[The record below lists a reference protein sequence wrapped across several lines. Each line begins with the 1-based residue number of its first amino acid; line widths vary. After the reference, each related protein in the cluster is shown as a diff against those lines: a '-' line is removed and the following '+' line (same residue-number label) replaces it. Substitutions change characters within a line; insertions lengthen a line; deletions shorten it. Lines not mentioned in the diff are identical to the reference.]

1 MVKPFA
7 VVKFPEEKDSLAAV
21 PVGWLSEDEL
31 FCTWPMHV
39 KGCQLISL
47 VEAQA
52 PPGVV
57 GKGWEVFPVIVIKTY
72 WTYKKAAKK
81 VRQYV
86 WTSTVETSDFS
97 ANEALPGV
105 EAVVSHPPLR
115 MPSPPALSSRSLVG
129 GQHKTSQAGRRQPQL
144 QPQHS
149 QEENEGVT
157 SASSSHS
164 SAIGYEDDLAETLQ
178 AQEVNQ
184 PQDNQEASEDPSRV
198 QLKMIHLLVEIRQQN
213 RDILHQF
220 SQLRQDVLDISER
233 VALLEA
239 PAAQAARAPQVLPL
253 ILPRL
258 PAESLQELEA
268 AEAAVK
274 EKGVAKALVVIAFYI
289 LGKVERVQPLARS
302 LPVCIVSERGCW
314 QKPLALYLQRH
325 LSSID
330 LPHPYRVRDSLEV
343 IDYLTTKHADH
354 DLNLFSLDIK
364 DMYYNLDLKI
374 ILISVSEA
382 IEMHG
387 VTRFQN
393 ASGIPTGGFLDLLR
407 LYLISSLVEYEGEIF
422 IQRSG
427 VCIGSC
433 LAPILSEIF
442 LFFVDRAVQ
451 EDLARSGSGC
461 RIFRF
466 VDDYLVVH
474 PSSTSDV
481 SLRLAFAANAGGLSF
496 TKEDASQEGLQ
507 FLDLR
512 LTPSSHGLCWSFQQ
526 RSQKPVLPFAS
537 HHSKTVKSGIVKSL
551 LSSSCKKSCP
561 HLITESLSRQT
572 ARLQGQDNPRI

>member
-1 MVKPFA
+1 MLAWVA
-7 VVKFPEEKDSLAAV
+7 SLGDVERKKLAYSRSGWGSAASC
-21 PVGWLSEDEL
+21 GCLASRLKGLLWLKVSIL
-31 FCTWPMHV
+31 L
-39 KGCQLISL
+39 KGSRRQRVDFRCGSRHLKQ
-47 VEAQA
+47 VESDFKVQHGLSRRHYAEMRR
-52 PPGVV
+52 
-57 GKGWEVFPVIVIKTY
+57 KG
-72 WTYKKAAKK
+72 TYKKAAKK

-274 EKGVAKALVVIAFYI
+274 EKGVAKALQDQLQKIGGRNLSEVTAGIMKSIMGHPVQVLFSLYGRKGKRAFINLGLCTIAIDAICQKWSVDRVQAQAIIGRWLPGSVDRGGGRRRRFEAA
-289 LGKVERVQPLARS
+289 LVSDLPLVQPL
-302 LPVCIVSERGCW
+302 
-314 QKPLALYLQRH
+314 PLVQT
-325 LSSID
+325 
-330 LPHPYRVRDSLEV
+330 PPQ
-343 IDYLTTKHADH
+343 
-354 DLNLFSLDIK
+354 F
-364 DMYYNLDLKI
+364 
-374 ILISVSEA
+374 
-382 IEMHG
+382 
-387 VTRFQN
+387 
-393 ASGIPTGGFLDLLR
+393 IP
-407 LYLISSLVEYEGEIF
+407 EP
-422 IQRSG
+422 
-427 VCIGSC
+427 
-433 LAPILSEIF
+433 A
-442 LFFVDRAVQ
+442 
-451 EDLARSGSGC
+451 
-461 RIFRF
+461 
-466 VDDYLVVH
+466 H
-474 PSSTSDV
+474 
-481 SLRLAFAANAGGLSF
+481 
-496 TKEDASQEGLQ
+496 
-507 FLDLR
+507 
-512 LTPSSHGLCWSFQQ
+512 
-526 RSQKPVLPFAS
+526 
-537 HHSKTVKSGIVKSL
+537 
-551 LSSSCKKSCP
+551 
-561 HLITESLSRQT
+561 
-572 ARLQGQDNPRI
+572 

>member
-97 ANEALPGV
+97 VPNHVCLVWTLSLCYSA
-105 EAVVSHPPLR
+105 
-115 MPSPPALSSRSLVG
+115 ALSSRSVG

-157 SASSSHS
+157 C
-164 SAIGYEDDLAETLQ
+164 YEDDLAETLQ

-274 EKGVAKALVVIAFYI
+274 EKGVAKALQDQLQKIGGRNLSEVTAGIMKSIMGHPVQVLFSLYGRKGKRAFINLGLCTIAIDAICQKWSVDRVQAQAIIGRWLPGSVDRGGGRRRRFEAA
-289 LGKVERVQPLARS
+289 LVSDLPLVQPL
-302 LPVCIVSERGCW
+302 
-314 QKPLALYLQRH
+314 PLVQT
-325 LSSID
+325 
-330 LPHPYRVRDSLEV
+330 PPQ
-343 IDYLTTKHADH
+343 
-354 DLNLFSLDIK
+354 F
-364 DMYYNLDLKI
+364 
-374 ILISVSEA
+374 
-382 IEMHG
+382 
-387 VTRFQN
+387 
-393 ASGIPTGGFLDLLR
+393 IP
-407 LYLISSLVEYEGEIF
+407 EP
-422 IQRSG
+422 
-427 VCIGSC
+427 
-433 LAPILSEIF
+433 A
-442 LFFVDRAVQ
+442 
-451 EDLARSGSGC
+451 
-461 RIFRF
+461 
-466 VDDYLVVH
+466 H
-474 PSSTSDV
+474 
-481 SLRLAFAANAGGLSF
+481 
-496 TKEDASQEGLQ
+496 
-507 FLDLR
+507 
-512 LTPSSHGLCWSFQQ
+512 
-526 RSQKPVLPFAS
+526 
-537 HHSKTVKSGIVKSL
+537 
-551 LSSSCKKSCP
+551 
-561 HLITESLSRQT
+561 
-572 ARLQGQDNPRI
+572 

>member
-1 MVKPFA
+1 MVKPF
-7 VVKFPEEKDSLAAV
+7 V

-57 GKGWEVFPVIVIKTY
+57 GKGWEVFAVIVIKTY

-129 GQHKTSQAGRRQPQL
+129 GQHKTSQAGRRQPQ
-144 QPQHS
+144 HS

-178 AQEVNQ
+178 AQQVNQ

-239 PAAQAARAPQVLPL
+239 PAAEAARAPQVLPL

-274 EKGVAKALVVIAFYI
+274 EKGVAKALQDQLQKIGGRNLSEVTAGIMKSI
-289 LGKVERVQPLARS
+289 MGHPVQ
-302 LPVCIVSERGCW
+302 V
-314 QKPLALYLQRH
+314 
-325 LSSID
+325 
-330 LPHPYRVRDSLEV
+330 
-343 IDYLTTKHADH
+343 
-354 DLNLFSLDIK
+354 LFSLYGRKGKRAFI
-364 DMYYNLDLKI
+364 NLGLCTIATDAFCQKW
-374 ILISVSEA
+374 S
-382 IEMHG
+382 
-387 VTRFQN
+387 
-393 ASGIPTGGFLDLLR
+393 
-407 LYLISSLVEYEGEIF
+407 
-422 IQRSG
+422 
-427 VCIGSC
+427 
-433 LAPILSEIF
+433 
-442 LFFVDRAVQ
+442 VDRVQ
-451 EDLARSGSGC
+451 AQAIIGRWLPGSVDRGGGRRRRFEAALVSDLP
-461 RIFRF
+461 
-466 VDDYLVVH
+466 L
-474 PSSTSDV
+474 
-481 SLRLAFAANAGGLSF
+481 
-496 TKEDASQEGLQ
+496 
-507 FLDLR
+507 
-512 LTPSSHGLCWSFQQ
+512 
-526 RSQKPVLPFAS
+526 VLPL
-537 HHSKTVKSGIVKSL
+537 V
-551 LSSSCKKSCP
+551 
-561 HLITESLSRQT
+561 QT
-572 ARLQGQDNPRI
+572 PPQFIPEPAH

>member
-105 EAVVSHPPLR
+105 EAAVSHPPLR

-198 QLKMIHLLVEIRQQN
+198 QLKMVHLLVEIRQQN

-274 EKGVAKALVVIAFYI
+274 EKGVAKALQDQLQKIGGRNLSEVTAGIMKSI
-289 LGKVERVQPLARS
+289 MGHPVQ
-302 LPVCIVSERGCW
+302 V
-314 QKPLALYLQRH
+314 
-325 LSSID
+325 
-330 LPHPYRVRDSLEV
+330 
-343 IDYLTTKHADH
+343 
-354 DLNLFSLDIK
+354 LFSLYGRKGKRAFI
-364 DMYYNLDLKI
+364 NLGLCTI
-374 ILISVSEA
+374 A
-382 IEMHG
+382 IDAIC
-387 VTRFQN
+387 QKW
-393 ASGIPTGGFLDLLR
+393 S
-407 LYLISSLVEYEGEIF
+407 
-422 IQRSG
+422 
-427 VCIGSC
+427 
-433 LAPILSEIF
+433 
-442 LFFVDRAVQ
+442 VDRVQ
-451 EDLARSGSGC
+451 AQAIIGRWLPGSVDRGGGRRRRFEAALVSDLP
-461 RIFRF
+461 
-466 VDDYLVVH
+466 LVQT
-474 PSSTSDV
+474 PP
-481 SLRLAFAANAGGLSF
+481 
-496 TKEDASQEGLQ
+496 Q
-507 FLDLR
+507 FI
-512 LTPSSHGLCWSFQQ
+512 PEPAH
-526 RSQKPVLPFAS
+526 
-537 HHSKTVKSGIVKSL
+537 
-551 LSSSCKKSCP
+551 
-561 HLITESLSRQT
+561 
-572 ARLQGQDNPRI
+572 